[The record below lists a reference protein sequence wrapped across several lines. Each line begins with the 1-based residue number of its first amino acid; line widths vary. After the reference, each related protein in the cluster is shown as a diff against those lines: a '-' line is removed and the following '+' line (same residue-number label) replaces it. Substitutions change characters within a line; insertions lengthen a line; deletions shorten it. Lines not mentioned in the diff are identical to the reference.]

1 VSRENN
7 ISERDWSKRPLF
19 GSRRRRYGHWL
30 LLLIL
35 LLLAIVM
42 FFSPSSVGA
51 FLVSFLP

>member
-42 FFSPSSVGA
+42 FFSPTSVGA